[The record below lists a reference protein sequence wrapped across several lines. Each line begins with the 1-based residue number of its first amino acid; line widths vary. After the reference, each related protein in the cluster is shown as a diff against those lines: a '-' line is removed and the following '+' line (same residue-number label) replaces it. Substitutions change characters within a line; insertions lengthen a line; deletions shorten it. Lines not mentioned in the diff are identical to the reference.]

1 MTRPRHFLSIDDL
14 APDELTHVLGL
25 ARRDELP
32 PVLAGKGAALLF
44 EKPTLRTRHSMEMA
58 VFQLGGH
65 PITDSAELDKR
76 EKVEDLTQVLAGYH
90 ALIAARVF
98 KQAMV
103 ERMAAVSDVP
113 VINMLSDFEHPLQAL
128 ADLLTL
134 RQEFGSIEG
143 RRIVWF
149 GEFNNVARSLARGA
163 RRLGADLVS
172 CGPEGF
178 GPAPDDKIEQFRDP
192 VKAAE
197 GADVVVTDTWY
208 SMGWEKEADERRPQF
223 RPYCVTADL
232 MAVAAS
238 DAILLHCLPAH
249 RGEEAT
255 DEVLDS
261 KQSRIFPEA
270 HNRMHTAR
278 ALIAFLFGVR

>member
-1 MTRPRHFLSIDDL
+1 MRHFLSIDDL
-14 APDELTHVLGL
+14 DADELSHVLGM
-25 ARRDELP
+25 AMRDELP
-32 PVLAGKGAALLF
+32 PVLAGKGVALLF

-76 EKVEDLTQVLAGYH
+76 EKVEDLTRVLAGYH
-90 ALIAARVF
+90 AVIAARVF

-113 VINMLSDFEHPLQAL
+113 VINMLSDEEHPLQAL

-134 RQEFGSIEG
+134 RQEFGSLAG
-143 RRIVWF
+143 RRIVWL
-149 GEFNNVARSLARGA
+149 GEFNNVSRSLTRGA

-178 GPAPDDKIEQFRDP
+178 GPRPDDKVEEFRDP
-192 VKAAE
+192 LAAVE

-223 RPYCVTADL
+223 RPYTVTADI
-232 MAVAAS
+232 MRGSNPDAVFM
-238 DAILLHCLPAH
+238 HCLPAH

-261 KQSRIFPEA
+261 KQSRIFLEA

-278 ALIAFLFGVR
+278 ALLAFLLGVR

>member
-1 MTRPRHFLSIDDL
+1 MSRPRHFLSIDDL
-14 APDELTHVLGL
+14 EADELSHVLGM
-25 ARRDELP
+25 AMRDDLP
-32 PVLAGKGAALLF
+32 PVLAGKGVALLF

-98 KQAMV
+98 KQHMV

-113 VINMLSDFEHPLQAL
+113 VINMLSDEEHPLQAL

-134 RQEFGSIEG
+134 RQEFGSLEG
-143 RRIVWF
+143 RRLVWF
-149 GEFNNVARSLARGA
+149 GEFNNVSRSLTRGA
-163 RRLGADLVS
+163 RRLGADLVF

-178 GPAPDDKIEQFRDP
+178 GPRADDEVVTIADP
-192 VKAAE
+192 AVAAE
-197 GADVVVTDTWY
+197 GADALVTDTWY

-223 RPYCVTADL
+223 RPFSISVDML
-232 MAVAAS
+232 AAANS
-238 DAILLHCLPAH
+238 DAIVMHCLPAH
-249 RGEEAT
+249 RGEEAS

-261 KQSRIFPEA
+261 KQSRIFTEA
-270 HNRMHTAR
+270 HNRLHTAR
-278 ALIAFLFGVR
+278 SLMAFLFGAR